1 MDNHAAILN
10 YKRFIKRLLHYSGIP
25 YLILNFYCLI
35 TYCICRKP
43 GTVILCYH
51 SVNDLNN
58 PKIFNPNIVET
69 ENFHK
74 QMVFLRKH
82 YNVISLKYYV
92 ENHKKLTDNKNVI
105 ITFDDGYKDNLT
117 NAYPALQKYKLP
129 ATLFLATD
137 FIDTG
142 KAKFEDII
150 TYIFSLN
157 DVETID
163 LRSLQIK
170 KTIKTKNERDAIL
183 AKICYA
189 LNKLDIDKSK
199 EVVNELC
206 AEYNIKPD
214 SLKEMND
221 VMLTWDEIKQVD
233 NQLMTI
239 GAHSITHQNLTKL
252 SHEQQVNEIVKS
264 KSIIEQ
270 QLKYPITFFSYP
282 LGFYDSNVTAVLKDT
297 GYKCAVTTEPC
308 VNDGNIDL
316 FKLKRVSGVNNF
328 NLFKFLLIRQSGVL
342 YDVYKK
348 LIRTLLY

>member
-1 MDNHAAILN
+1 MNNYAAILN
-10 YKRFIKRLLHYSGIP
+10 CTRPIKRLLRYSGIP
-25 YLILNFYCLI
+25 YLIVNIFCFIAYRFCN
-35 TYCICRKP
+35 KP
-43 GTVILCYH
+43 GTMILCYH
-51 SVNDLNN
+51 SINDLNN

-74 QMVFLRKH
+74 QMKFLRKH
-82 YNVISLKYYV
+82 YKVISLEYFV

-105 ITFDDGYKDNLT
+105 ITFDDGYKDNFA
-117 NAYPALQKYKLP
+117 NAYPVLQKYKLP

-137 FIDTG
+137 FVGTG
-142 KAKFEDII
+142 TAKFEDTI

-170 KTIKTKNERDAIL
+170 KTIKSKNERDATL

-206 AEYNIKPD
+206 VKYNIKPD

-233 NQLMTI
+233 NQIITI

-270 QLKYPITFFSYP
+270 QLRYPITFFSYP
-282 LGFYDSNVTAVLKDT
+282 LGFYDSNVTDVLKET

-308 VNDGNIDL
+308 VNNGNIDL
-316 FKLKRVSGVNNF
+316 FKLKRVSGVNSF
-328 NLFKFLLIRQSGVL
+328 NLFKLQLISQSGTIYNL
-342 YDVYKK
+342 FNK
-348 LIRTLLY
+348 LIRTLL